1 MMGTWTRL
9 AALIVKELL
18 AVTRDPR
25 ARIIL
30 IVPPIAQ
37 LVIFAFAATLNV
49 TGAEVAVLNRDSGRW
64 SRELIQRIEHSP
76 YFGRVERVEGTA
88 ELENAL
94 VEQRAIA
101 LVHLSPTFSRDLEAD
116 RTASV
121 QIILDGRKSNASQ
134 IVAGYLNAI
143 ITELASEAERRRP
156 AGRSAGAT
164 LEVRNWFNPNLDDR
178 TYMVPSLVAI
188 ISLLMGL
195 VVTAL
200 SIAREREVGTFEQ
213 LMVSPLRTHEIL
225 AGKVI
230 PPMLICLFHIT
241 LFLVIAVFAFGI
253 PFRGSV
259 PLLYASA
266 FFYLYAVVGIG
277 LFISAVA
284 ATQQQAIFGAFLF
297 MVPAMILS
305 GFVTPI
311 ENMPHWLRPITLAN
325 PVRHFLIVVK
335 GVFLKAMPARE
346 VVGNTIPLFFIGT
359 AAMAAAAWLFRRRME

>member
-1 MMGTWTRL
+1 
-9 AALIVKELL
+9 
-18 AVTRDPR
+18 
-25 ARIIL
+25 
-30 IVPPIAQ
+30 
-37 LVIFAFAATLNV
+37 
-49 TGAEVAVLNRDSGRW
+49 
-64 SRELIQRIEHSP
+64 
-76 YFGRVERVEGTA
+76 
-88 ELENAL
+88 
-94 VEQRAIA
+94 
-101 LVHLSPTFSRDLEAD
+101 
-116 RTASV
+116 
-121 QIILDGRKSNASQ
+121 
-134 IVAGYLNAI
+134 
-143 ITELASEAERRRP
+143 
-156 AGRSAGAT
+156 
-164 LEVRNWFNPNLDDR
+164 
-178 TYMVPSLVAI
+178 MVPSLVAI